1 MTFNVAYK
9 RFGERAIL
17 VEWPATID
25 EIILKDIL
33 RYKASVESKNIESIV
48 EIKLAYNSL
57 LIIYTS
63 FCRNYENEVKRL
75 ESCRHST
82 KSKPDIVSTL
92 WKIPVCYDAVF
103 GVDLET
109 ISKEKKLSTD
119 AVIARHSEA
128 IYTVYF
134 IGFLPGFLYLGGLDE
149 ALFTPRKATPRL
161 QIEKGAVAI
170 GGNQTGVYPMA
181 SPGGWHVIG
190 NAPINFFNPKQ
201 DIPCF
206 AKPLDR
212 IKFVPISISKHKD
225 IKMLVDA
232 GVYQL
237 ESEVW
242 HG

>member
-109 ISKEKKLSTD
+109 ISKEKAVNRRGYCAPFRSYLYRLFYWFFTRFLVLGRFGRSTFY
-119 AVIARHSEA
+119 APKGNT
-128 IYTVYF
+128 TVTNRKR
-134 IGFLPGFLYLGGLDE
+134 GCGHWRQPNRGLP
-149 ALFTPRKATPRL
+149 
-161 QIEKGAVAI
+161 
-170 GGNQTGVYPMA
+170 
-181 SPGGWHVIG
+181 
-190 NAPINFFNPKQ
+190 
-201 DIPCF
+201 
-206 AKPLDR
+206 
-212 IKFVPISISKHKD
+212 
-225 IKMLVDA
+225 
-232 GVYQL
+232 
-237 ESEVW
+237 